1 MKNSHIKIV
10 LFVATFISCFMN
22 ISAKVI
28 RTELNAGWQF
38 REARLD
44 NWYPAV
50 VPGVVH
56 LDLMRNKI
64 IEDPYYR
71 LNERNVQ
78 WVDKEDWIYQTSFD
92 TDDNLFNC
100 ANQVLR
106 FKGLDTYADVYLN
119 DSLILNADNMFREWN
134 VNVKGLLKKS
144 GNVLKVYFKSPIK
157 VDLPKWEALP
167 YHLESDNDQSENGGL
182 LNKKVGVFARKAGY
196 QYGWDWGPRLVTSGI
211 WRPVYL
217 EGWDNA
223 HINNV
228 QLIQKKVD
236 KREAYLQSVVEVE
249 ADKRLSDA
257 VITVTANGKVV
268 SKQSL
273 DLERGINKITLNYT
287 MKDPHLWWTNGLG
300 DPYLYD
306 FKTVV
311 SRRGKQEDA
320 KEEKI
325 GIRSL
330 KLINHKDKYGTCLY
344 FELNGVPVFMKGAD
358 YVPLDN
364 FLPRVTHSDY
374 EKLILDAKNSNMNM
388 LREWGG
394 GTYECDDF
402 YNLCDKYGILV
413 WQEFMFACS
422 LYPAN
427 DAFLANVR
435 QEAIDNVKR
444 LRNHPCIAV
453 WCGNNEC
460 QDGWFN
466 WGWKEEYTKQNPAY
480 ADTIWNQYKKQYF
493 EVLPEVVKEYGG
505 GTAYRPS
512 SPFATPDGSSDPA
525 NGDVHY
531 WSVWHGARLP
541 IQSYNTYHSR
551 FFTEYGFQSFPEY
564 ESVKIYAPETVD
576 HNIYSDVMMSHQ
588 RGGSFAN
595 KCIEDYMLRD
605 YRKPKDFK
613 HFLYVGMLLQGDA
626 IKIAMEAHRRDM
638 PYCMGTMYWQIDDC
652 WPVASWSSR
661 DYYGRWKAVQYFAR
675 KAYDRILV
683 SPYVHD
689 DSLSVSIVSDELKPV
704 NGSFEIKV
712 MTLDGKILSDKI
724 IELEAKANTS
734 AVVYGQPLASLLN
747 GEDKGNVIFYTAFK
761 TGGKTYDNVAFAV
774 KQKDMNYTV
783 QQLQQDI
790 KPVSGG
796 YDLTLTASKFARG
809 VFLSLKGIDNFFDD
823 NYFDLLPNTSKTVFV
838 RTKLS
843 LPDFKDQLKVMALPD
858 SYAN

>member
-374 EKLILDAKNSNMNM
+374 EKLILDAKNSNMHM

-460 QDGWFN
+460 QDG
-466 WGWKEEYTKQNPAY
+466 
-480 ADTIWNQYKKQYF
+480 
-493 EVLPEVVKEYGG
+493 
-505 GTAYRPS
+505 
-512 SPFATPDGSSDPA
+512 
-525 NGDVHY
+525 
-531 WSVWHGARLP
+531 
-541 IQSYNTYHSR
+541 
-551 FFTEYGFQSFPEY
+551 
-564 ESVKIYAPETVD
+564 
-576 HNIYSDVMMSHQ
+576 
-588 RGGSFAN
+588 
-595 KCIEDYMLRD
+595 
-605 YRKPKDFK
+605 
-613 HFLYVGMLLQGDA
+613 
-626 IKIAMEAHRRDM
+626 
-638 PYCMGTMYWQIDDC
+638 
-652 WPVASWSSR
+652 
-661 DYYGRWKAVQYFAR
+661 
-675 KAYDRILV
+675 
-683 SPYVHD
+683 
-689 DSLSVSIVSDELKPV
+689 
-704 NGSFEIKV
+704 
-712 MTLDGKILSDKI
+712 
-724 IELEAKANTS
+724 
-734 AVVYGQPLASLLN
+734 
-747 GEDKGNVIFYTAFK
+747 
-761 TGGKTYDNVAFAV
+761 
-774 KQKDMNYTV
+774 
-783 QQLQQDI
+783 
-790 KPVSGG
+790 
-796 YDLTLTASKFARG
+796 
-809 VFLSLKGIDNFFDD
+809 
-823 NYFDLLPNTSKTVFV
+823 
-838 RTKLS
+838 
-843 LPDFKDQLKVMALPD
+843 
-858 SYAN
+858 